1 MKRFL
6 IIALAMSMATGSI
19 VLAAEPDWREVR
31 FIWVKKEEPVPVEKE
46 RPYLSWEFLGEEFF
60 ADKIEAVGCFE
71 MEEKES

>member
-6 IIALAMSMATGSI
+6 IIALAMNMAMGST

-46 RPYLSWEFLGEEFF
+46 RPDLSWEFLGEEFF
-60 ADKIEAVGCFE
+60 AED
-71 MEEKES
+71 MDRP